1 LTHFPFTLVLAC
13 WRSAHKLM
21 LRLN

>member
-1 LTHFPFTLVLAC
+1 LAHFPFTLVLAC